1 MPVLDRHDVALRSRA
16 GERFKFELG
25 CGPRKQDPQS
35 IGVDM
40 LAAPGVDMVGEVFE
54 VLDTLP
60 DGCASAV
67 YSAHFFEHIAD
78 LPRLLQEV
86 ARVLA
91 PGARLTVVVPHF
103 SNPFYY
109 SDPTHRTPFG
119 LYTMAYFCAQ
129 GIFTRSI
136 PIYGM
141 SVPLTMRSA
150 ELEFK
155 SYPPRYGRHAFKRLV
170 GALVNSSMY
179 MRELYE
185 ENLCW
190 LVPCYQVRYELVR
203 DGTQAA
209 QP

>member
-1 MPVLDRHDVALRSRA
+1 MPVLDRQKVASRSRA

-25 CGPRKQDPQS
+25 CGPRKQDPQA

-40 LAAPGVDMVGEVFE
+40 LDVQGVDLVGEVFE
-54 VLDTLP
+54 VLATLP

-78 LPRLLQEV
+78 LTRLLQEV

-91 PGARLTVVVPHF
+91 PGATLTVVVPHF
-103 SNPFYY
+103 SNPFYF

-119 LYTMAYFCAQ
+119 LYTMAYFCKQ
-129 GIFTRSI
+129 QLFRRSI
-136 PIYGM
+136 PTYGTA
-141 SVPLTMRSA
+141 VPLILVAA

-155 SYPPRYGRHAFKRLV
+155 SYPPRYLRHAFKRLV
-170 GALVNSSMY
+170 GGLVNTSMY
-179 MRELYE
+179 LRELYE

-203 DGTQAA
+203 DGS
-209 QP
+209 PP